1 MRRLIIAT
9 ALLTAFFAALAA
21 PASAQRKPYG
31 AMSDEEKANHKANE
45 VVDKQYQ
52 NAIQRTRKDA
62 VETPSD
68 PWANM
73 RAAPAEPAKKKN

>member
-9 ALLTAFFAALAA
+9 ALLTAFIAALAA

-31 AMSDEEKANHKANE
+31 AMSDEEKANYKMNE
-45 VVDKQYQ
+45 AVDKQYQ
-52 NAIQRTRKDA
+52 NAIQRTRKDTA
-62 VETPSD
+62 EAPPD

-73 RAAPAEPAKKKN
+73 RGGPAEPPKKKN

>member
-9 ALLTAFFAALAA
+9 AILTAFIAALAA

-31 AMSDEEKANHKANE
+31 AMSDEEKAAYKANE
-45 VVDKQYQ
+45 AVDKQYQ

-62 VETPSD
+62 AEAPPD

-73 RAAPAEPAKKKN
+73 RGAPEPAKKKN

>member
-9 ALLTAFFAALAA
+9 ALLTAFFATLAA

-31 AMSDEEKANHKANE
+31 AMSDEEKANYKVGEA
-45 VVDKQYQ
+45 VDKQYQ

-62 VETPSD
+62 AETPAD

-73 RAAPAEPAKKKN
+73 RATPAEPPKKKN

>member
-9 ALLTAFFAALAA
+9 ALLTAFIAALAA

-31 AMSDEEKANHKANE
+31 AMSDEEKANYKVGEA
-45 VVDKQYQ
+45 VDKQYQ

-62 VETPSD
+62 AEAPAD
-68 PWANM
+68 PWANI
-73 RAAPAEPAKKKN
+73 RAPAEPPKKKN